1 MIKAVLIFNNQGK
14 PRVTKFYQHYSEQ
27 DQQSIIE
34 VTILINFDP
43 KNSFRKYSIWF
54 RAEKRASAVFSK
66 AASLSAALTTG

>member
-14 PRVTKFYQHYSEQ
+14 PRVTKFYQHYNEQ

-34 VTILINFDP
+34 VTVFIYFDP

-66 AASLSAALTTG
+66 AASSSAGLTTG